1 MGSRAEGLQGLLAAT
16 GRGFLA
22 QPPHLLP
29 GPSEEAA
36 VTAAA
41 VTSTA
46 APALGVYIDFYPK
59 LWNCTFIF

>member
-36 VTAAA
+36 VTA
-41 VTSTA
+41 
-46 APALGVYIDFYPK
+46 LGVYIDFYPK